1 MVLQV
6 SEEHML
12 DKHPEM
18 ASPVVKSEEKMLD
31 KNPEMASPAPS
42 RVSLPEL
49 EDELAPISDE
59 ETRSVI
65 KVEEFMDKMLSII
78 LITGSSL
85 V

>member
-1 MVLQV
+1 MKQAKAKPGKIFVGGLV
-6 SEEHML
+6 
-12 DKHPEM
+12 
-18 ASPVVKSEEKMLD
+18 
-31 KNPEMASPAPS
+31 
-42 RVSLPEL
+42 PEL

-65 KVEEFMDKMLSII
+65 KVEEFMDKMLSIN

>member
-1 MVLQV
+1 MLQV

-12 DKHPEM
+12 DKHHEM
-18 ASPVVKSEEKMLD
+18 VSPGVKSEERMMD
-31 KNPEMASPAPS
+31 KHPEMAS

-65 KVEEFMDKMLSII
+65 KVEEFMDKMLSIN